1 MNNMENRDLTITL
14 NFTQDNDE
22 YSNTLINTLLVCDK
36 KRNEAE
42 KLLNKKIG
50 EFKQA
55 LADQE
60 TELNKKHKED
70 KEKALTDQETEW
82 KNKLLNRIK
91 QELDEIVNMLKNR
104 VEDCNNVELKKYVM
118 EIINQSIGGWRNC
131 ESIDKF
137 IYNCTLGSNAVCRIA
152 NLIWW
157 NRQENCRYIVSELGD
172 IDEIEKK
179 MQLVCVIV
187 ELLDYSIKI
196 PDCSFGNAIEGY
208 KRYDDERSNFI
219 DIFKD
224 EQCGDGT
231 LCEIRFFS
239 IDGKEGKM
247 YGYYK

>member
-1 MNNMENRDLTITL
+1 MADQETELTKKHEEN
-14 NFTQDNDE
+14 
-22 YSNTLINTLLVCDK
+22 K
-36 KRNEAE
+36 
-42 KLLNKKIG
+42 
-50 EFKQA
+50 KQA

-60 TELNKKHKED
+60 TELTKKHKEV
-70 KEKALTDQETEW
+70 KEKALADQETEW

-91 QELDEIVNMLKNR
+91 QELDEIVNMLKNK
-104 VEDCNNVELKKYVM
+104 VEDCNNVELKMYVM
-118 EIINQSIGGWRNC
+118 EIINQSIGGWRGC

-157 NRQENCRYIVSELGD
+157 NRQENCRYVVSELGN

-179 MQLVCVIV
+179 MQLVCVII

-196 PDCSFGNAIEGY
+196 PDCSFGNEIEGY

-224 EQCGDGT
+224 EQYGEGT

-239 IDGKEGKM
+239 IDGKDGKM
-247 YGYYK
+247 YGYYE